1 MDDIWVI
8 PDRRDHASRLQLLS
22 RVRAEFEEMPCLRLT
37 PGQARRLFGLR
48 ADICERILNTLVSN
62 RTLYRDSDGRYRMQD
77 DNAWV
82 KTDSAMTGTPRARQR
97 AS

>member
-1 MDDIWVI
+1 MDDIWVM
-8 PDRRDHASRLQLLS
+8 PDRRDHASRMQLLA

-37 PGQARRLFGLR
+37 RGQAQRLFGLR
-48 ADICERILNTLVSN
+48 ADICERILNALVSN

-82 KTDSAMTGTPRARQR
+82 RSDSVMMGAQRARQR

>member
-1 MDDIWVI
+1 MDDIWVM
-8 PDRRDHASRLQLLS
+8 PDRRDHASRIQLLA

-37 PGQARRLFGLR
+37 RGQAQRLFGLR
-48 ADICERILNTLVSN
+48 ADICERILNALVSN

-77 DNAWV
+77 DNAWIRSDNV
-82 KTDSAMTGTPRARQR
+82 MMGAQRARQR